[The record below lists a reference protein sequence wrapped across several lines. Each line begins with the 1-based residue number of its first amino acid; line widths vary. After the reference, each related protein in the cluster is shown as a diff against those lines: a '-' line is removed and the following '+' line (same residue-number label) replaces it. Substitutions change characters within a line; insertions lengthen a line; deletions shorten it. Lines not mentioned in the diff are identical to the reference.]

1 MENQPTE
8 QITSDKKQKQT
19 FRIEFNLWWV
29 VILLA
34 AVIAVMT
41 ALWRPWEASGDNRT
55 VTVTGTTT
63 VKAAPDE
70 YTFSPS
76 WQFNN
81 ADKSAALKEATEKSA
96 SVVAELKKL
105 GVVDSKITTNLGGW
119 GNYYY
124 YDSSLGKH
132 TYTLNIS
139 AVVSTRELAQKV
151 QDYLTTTEPTG
162 QVTPL
167 ASFSQSK
174 QKKLESDA
182 RSAATKEARAK
193 ADEMARNIG
202 FGIGKV
208 KTINDHGSSN
218 GILFASDKAV
228 SLTTQASGG
237 ATSEASIGIQPGE
250 DEIQYSVEITYYIR

>member
-8 QITSDKKQKQT
+8 QIVDSKKVKRT
-19 FRIEFNLWWV
+19 VKIEFNVWWIVAVLV
-29 VILLA
+29 VI
-34 AVIAVMT
+34 IGVMT
-41 ALWRPWEASGDNRT
+41 ALWRPWEVRSDNRT

-63 VKAAPDE
+63 VKATPDE

-76 WQFNN
+76 WQFKNS
-81 ADKSAALKEATEKSA
+81 DKTAALKEATEKSA
-96 SVVAELKKL
+96 TVVAELKKL
-105 GVVDSKITTNLGGW
+105 GVADSKITTNLGGW
-119 GNYYY
+119 ENYYY

-139 AVVSTRELAQKV
+139 VVVSTRELAQKV

-162 QVTPL
+162 QVTPS

-193 ADEMARNIG
+193 ADEMAKNIG
-202 FGIGKV
+202 FTVGKV
-208 KTINDHGSSN
+208 KSINDQGSGG
-218 GILFASDKAV
+218 GILFSSDKAV
-228 SLTTQASGG
+228 SMMSQGSATTSSD
-237 ATSEASIGIQPGE
+237 ATISVQPGE
-250 DEIQYSVEITYYIR
+250 NQVEYSVEVTYYIR